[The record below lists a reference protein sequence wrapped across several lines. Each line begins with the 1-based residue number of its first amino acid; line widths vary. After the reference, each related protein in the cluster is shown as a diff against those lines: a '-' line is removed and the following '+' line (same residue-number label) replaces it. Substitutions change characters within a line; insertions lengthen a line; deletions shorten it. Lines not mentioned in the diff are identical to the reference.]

1 MSEENQKRE
10 DIDPTTGLAYTT
22 SEKYTPQKEWKTHPA
37 WKDRN
42 YQMDYNSEED
52 KPEIASV
59 GMAMLLEKMTLDKDE
74 EPVDLSDFDINY
86 TDEFKTF
93 IIKKYDLKD
102 FEDSTAKRYL
112 VNMVAI
118 AKNYV
123 PEEEIAIAGAENPAI
138 AKKLEERN
146 EEVLKTDVD
155 TKKEVDKS

>member
-1 MSEENQKRE
+1 MTEENE
-10 DIDPTTGLAYTT
+10 NTLD
-22 SEKYTPQKEWKTHPA
+22 EKMMASSHRYEPQKEWKTHPT
-37 WKDRN
+37 WKDKN
-42 YQMDYNSEED
+42 YQIDYNPKED

-59 GMAMLLEKMTLDKDE
+59 GMAMLLEKMILDKDE

-118 AKNYV
+118 ARNYV
-123 PEEEIAIAGAENPAI
+123 TEEEIAAAWTENPEL

-146 EEVLKTDVD
+146 EEVLKTGAD
-155 TKKEVDKS
+155 TKKEVDKT